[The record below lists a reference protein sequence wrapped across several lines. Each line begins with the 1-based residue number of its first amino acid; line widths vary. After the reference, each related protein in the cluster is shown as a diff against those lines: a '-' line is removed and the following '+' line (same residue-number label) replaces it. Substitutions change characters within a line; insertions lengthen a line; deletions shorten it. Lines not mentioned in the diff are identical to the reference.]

1 MLKLIPS
8 LLLSLSVLSASV
20 WSAPTPAG
28 DIRQSGFVYCVNGT
42 LNTFNPQ
49 MASSG
54 LTVDTLAAQLY
65 DRLLDVDPYTYR
77 LQSDLAASWEVRD
90 NGATY
95 RFHLR
100 HGVQFQ
106 HTSNFAPTRAMNA
119 DDVVFSFARMFDR
132 KHPWHNVNGGYY
144 PYFDSL
150 QFADSVQSIK
160 KSITTPSSSA
170 LTARTPRFSGIWR
183 HITRPF
189 RRKSTPTVWIKWAIR
204 KSWTGYR
211 WEQARSS

>member
-8 LLLSLSVLSASV
+8 LLLSLSVLSAPV
-20 WSAPTPAG
+20 WSAPTLAG

-77 LQSDLAASWEVRD
+77 LQSDLAASWDVRD

-106 HTSNFAPTRAMNA
+106 HTATFKPTRAMNA

-132 KHPWHNVNGGYY
+132 KHPWHNVKVAIT
-144 PYFDSL
+144 PISTACSSPIPFRAL
-150 QFADSVQSIK
+150 K
-160 KSITTPSSSA
+160 KSITIPSNS
-170 LTARTPRFSGIWR
+170 
-183 HITRPF
+183 
-189 RRKSTPTVWIKWAIR
+189 V
-204 KSWTGYR
+204 
-211 WEQARSS
+211 